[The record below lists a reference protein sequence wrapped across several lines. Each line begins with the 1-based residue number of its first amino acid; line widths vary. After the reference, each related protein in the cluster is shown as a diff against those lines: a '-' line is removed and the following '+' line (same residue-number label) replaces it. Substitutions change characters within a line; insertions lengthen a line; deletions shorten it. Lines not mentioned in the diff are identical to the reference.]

1 MPISRKDKPEGF
13 RGELSPNAVTIAEAL
28 KLAGYHTYMTGKWHV
43 AGKAHLVPGSP
54 NHNWPLQRGFD
65 KFYGI
70 LSAGRTHYEP
80 PL

>member
-65 KFYGI
+65 KF
-70 LSAGRTHYEP
+70 
-80 PL
+80 